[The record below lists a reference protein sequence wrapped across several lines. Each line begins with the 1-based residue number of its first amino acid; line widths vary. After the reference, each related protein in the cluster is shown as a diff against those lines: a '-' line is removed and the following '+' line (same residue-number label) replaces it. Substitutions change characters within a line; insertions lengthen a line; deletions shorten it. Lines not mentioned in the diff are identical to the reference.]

1 MRAGGGPPSPLGPSC
16 PFCLGAG
23 LSAQDLVSG
32 MPASPSSCS
41 DAILWEFAVPC
52 TIFLGNALTTHKLF
66 SEADQSKSLS
76 LIIPL
81 KDGVLKIFDKIHG
94 PDTNTEVQ
102 LSKLAIQCILGC

>member
-1 MRAGGGPPSPLGPSC
+1 
-16 PFCLGAG
+16 
-23 LSAQDLVSG
+23 